1 VPASVVRHVHSAT
14 SVDGSALAQ
23 HYKERNHLA
32 VLTRHGS
39 WSLLGRALM
48 RYVLITVSYL
58 RRDVVLPLLRGRR
71 PRPMIAGRRLR
82 ALAAYLRLAPA
93 MLLARRSR

>member
-1 VPASVVRHVHSAT
+1 VVRHVHSAT

-32 VLTRHGS
+32 VLTRHAP
-39 WSLLGRALM
+39 WSLVGGALV
-48 RYVLITVSYL
+48 RYLLVTASYL

-71 PRPMIAGRRLR
+71 PRPVIVARRLR
-82 ALAAYLRLAPA
+82 AFAAYLRLAPG
-93 MLLARRSR
+93 MLLARRRR